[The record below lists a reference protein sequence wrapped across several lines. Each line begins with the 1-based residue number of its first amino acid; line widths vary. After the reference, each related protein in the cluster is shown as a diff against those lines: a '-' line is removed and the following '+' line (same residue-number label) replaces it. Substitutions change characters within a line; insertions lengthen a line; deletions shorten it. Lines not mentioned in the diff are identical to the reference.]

1 MLFMARRCAT
11 VLSRRGVS
19 YLPKKLN
26 YYEILGV
33 KSNASLEEI
42 KAAFAKKSAELHP
55 DRKSKTQDSRVG
67 WSRSSDTELFME
79 VKEAYDCLRNPKKR
93 AAYDDQIVSSNGY
106 LREAT
111 HLKFK
116 KDTIVDLNRARDA
129 VYGGPRSGN
138 SFGGCHFRDPEKEF
152 HQRETDGSYV
162 ICLTSR
168 GCFCCTDEYRLHP
181 VLEA

>member
-1 MLFMARRCAT
+1 MRGGWSRRPSFASIGLEKQRRAASEGNPGQSKLIVFILVWGSAFTNVIMLFMARRCAT
-11 VLSRRGVS
+11 ILSRRGVS

-106 LREAT
+106 L
-111 HLKFK
+111 
-116 KDTIVDLNRARDA
+116 
-129 VYGGPRSGN
+129 
-138 SFGGCHFRDPEKEF
+138 KE
-152 HQRETDGSYV
+152 V
-162 ICLTSR
+162 
-168 GCFCCTDEYRLHP
+168 
-181 VLEA
+181 